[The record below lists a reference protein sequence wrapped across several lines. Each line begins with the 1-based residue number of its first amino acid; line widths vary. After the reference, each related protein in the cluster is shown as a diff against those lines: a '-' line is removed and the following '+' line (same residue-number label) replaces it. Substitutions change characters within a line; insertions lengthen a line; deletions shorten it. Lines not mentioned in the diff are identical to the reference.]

1 MTRTTQGRKG
11 LFGSQLQDAV
21 YHGMEVMA
29 TVKRQKEI
37 RLMLSQLSPFN
48 FPIVLAKH
56 MPKKQLKEGGVYFGS
71 VQWYR
76 IQSIMAGE
84 ACLQQR
90 CGGRSMQQHCSVRK
104 QQEMDASAQP
114 TLFIASFL
122 FIPALLSLLLF
133 THEMVLAAYIW
144 GETSISV
151 KSRTWVLSTYSQRYV
166 CARGL

>member
-76 IQSIMAGE
+76 IQSIMAE
-84 ACLQQR
+84 
-90 CGGRSMQQHCSVRK
+90 
-104 QQEMDASAQP
+104 EP
-114 TLFIASFL
+114 
-122 FIPALLSLLLF
+122 
-133 THEMVLAAYIW
+133 
-144 GETSISV
+144 
-151 KSRTWVLSTYSQRYV
+151 
-166 CARGL
+166 